1 MGKGMEGAG
10 EIVLYV
16 MRDKQNGRVYTAKGL
31 LI

>member
-10 EIVLYV
+10 SNIFYV